1 MKCIIKTLRWFL
13 ALLISQ
19 SLYAQEFTTRV
30 YTGDINGISSTL
42 KLEPG
47 SLHNDETENR
57 FYGIILGSDGST
69 YILLGDL
76 NESSQLIGSAWDKF
90 TAQEFKFLIE
100 FNDYGLNFNFGLND
114 SYGTTIN
121 FYQEGF
127 EAQKQLFN
135 KVGLDSQLIGV
146 WRRTES
152 FSDPISGFSYVI
164 EETLSLFG
172 DGTLLFRSKSAGGNG
187 GVTGTTPGQQLNG
200 YWKTENK
207 ALFTSD
213 LPTGPWVNNGN
224 YLVDPNNM
232 MLKQSGGN
240 KLWNRIQ

>member
-1 MKCIIKTLRWFL
+1 MRTVS
-13 ALLISQ
+13 LLVVLFISQ
-19 SLYAQEFTTRV
+19 GLFGQEFTKRV
-30 YTGDINGISSTL
+30 YSGNINGISSTL
-42 KLEPG
+42 RLESG

-57 FYGIILGSDGST
+57 FYGMILGSDGST
-69 YILLGDL
+69 YILMGDQ
-76 NESSQLIGSAWDKF
+76 NDSSQLIGSVWDKF

-100 FNDYGLNFNFGLND
+100 FNDSGLNFNFGLND

-127 EAQKQLFN
+127 EAKKQLSD

-152 FSDPISGFSYVI
+152 FSDPITGFSYVI

-172 DGTLLFRSKSAGGNG
+172 DGTLQFSSKSGGGNG
-187 GVTGTTPGQQLNG
+187 GVTGTTPGQQLKG
-200 YWKTENK
+200 YWKTDNK

-213 LPTGPWVNNGN
+213 LPTGPWMNNGK

>member
-1 MKCIIKTLRWFL
+1 MRTVSLL
-13 ALLISQ
+13 AVLFISQ
-19 SLYAQEFTTRV
+19 GLFGQEFTERV
-30 YTGDINGISSTL
+30 YSGNINGLSSTL
-42 KLEPG
+42 RLEPG

-57 FYGIILGSDGST
+57 FYGMILGSDGST
-69 YILLGDL
+69 YILMGDL

-100 FNDYGLNFNFGLND
+100 FNDSGLNFNFGLND
-114 SYGTTIN
+114 RYGTTIN

-127 EAQKQLFN
+127 EAKKQFSN
-135 KVGLDSQLIGV
+135 QVGLDSQLIGV
-146 WRRTES
+146 WMRTES
-152 FSDPISGFSYVI
+152 FSDPITGFSYVI

-172 DGTLLFRSKSAGGNG
+172 DGTLQFSSKSAGGNG
-187 GVTGTTPGQQLNG
+187 GVTGTTPGQQLKG
-200 YWKTENK
+200 YWKTDNK

-213 LPTGPWVNNGN
+213 LPAGPWMNNGN

-240 KLWNRIQ
+240 KLWNRVQ

>member
-1 MKCIIKTLRWFL
+1 MR
-13 ALLISQ
+13 ALSLLVVLFISQ
-19 SLYAQEFTTRV
+19 GLFGQEFTKRV
-30 YTGDINGISSTL
+30 YSGNINGISSTL
-42 KLEPG
+42 RLESG

-57 FYGIILGSDGST
+57 FYGMILGSDGST
-69 YILLGDL
+69 YILMGDL

-90 TAQEFKFLIE
+90 TVQEFKFLIE
-100 FNDYGLNFNFGLND
+100 FNDSGLNFNFGLND

-127 EAQKQLFN
+127 EAKKQFSN
-135 KVGLDSQLIGV
+135 QAGLDSQLIGV

-152 FSDPISGFSYVI
+152 FSDPITGFSYVI
-164 EETLSLFG
+164 EETLSLFE
-172 DGTLLFRSKSAGGNG
+172 DGTLQFRTKSAGGNG

-213 LPTGPWVNNGN
+213 LPAGPWMNNGN

>member
-1 MKCIIKTLRWFL
+1 MMRVLSLFFVL
-13 ALLISQ
+13 FISQ
-19 SLYAQEFTTRV
+19 GLFGQEFTERV
-30 YTGDINGISSTL
+30 YSGNINGISSTL
-42 KLEPG
+42 RLEPG

-57 FYGIILGSDGST
+57 YYGMILGSDGST
-69 YILLGDL
+69 YILMGDL

-100 FNDYGLNFNFGLND
+100 FNYSGLNFNFGLND

-127 EAQKQLFN
+127 EPKKQLFD

-152 FSDPISGFSYVI
+152 FSDPITGFSYVI
-164 EETLSLFG
+164 EETLSLFE
-172 DGTLLFRSKSAGGNG
+172 DGTLQFRTKSAGGNG

-213 LPTGPWVNNGN
+213 LPTGPWMNNGN
-224 YLVDPNNM
+224 YLVDPNSM

>member
-1 MKCIIKTLRWFL
+1 MRALRLLL

-19 SLYAQEFTTRV
+19 SLFAQEFTERV
-30 YTGDINGISSTL
+30 YSGDINGISSTL
-42 KLEPG
+42 RLEPG

-57 FYGIILGSDGST
+57 FYGMILGSDGST
-69 YILLGDL
+69 YILMGDL

-127 EAQKQLFN
+127 EAPKQLLN
-135 KVGLDSQLIGV
+135 KEGLDSQMIGV

-152 FSDPISGFSYVI
+152 YSDPISSFSYVI
-164 EETLSLFG
+164 EETLALYG
-172 DGTLLFRSKSAGGNG
+172 DGTVQFSSKSAGGNG
-187 GVTGTTPGQQLNG
+187 GVTGNTPGQQLNG

-213 LPTGPWVNNGN
+213 LLTGPWMNNGN
-224 YLVDPNNM
+224 YLVDQNNM

>member
-1 MKCIIKTLRWFL
+1 MRALSL
-13 ALLISQ
+13 LVVLLISQ
-19 SLYAQEFTTRV
+19 GLFGQEFTERI
-30 YTGDINGISSTL
+30 YSGEINGISSTL
-42 KLEPG
+42 RIEPG

-57 FYGIILGSDGST
+57 FYGMILGNDGST
-69 YILLGDL
+69 YILMGDL
-76 NESSQLIGSAWDKF
+76 INSNQLIGSAWDKF

-100 FNDYGLNFNFGLND
+100 FNDSGLKFNFGLND

-121 FYQEGF
+121 FYKEGV
-127 EAQKQLFN
+127 EAQKQLSN
-135 KVGLDSQLIGV
+135 KEGLDSQLIGV

-152 FSDPISGFSYVI
+152 YSDPITGFSYVI

-172 DGTLLFRSKSAGGNG
+172 DGTLQFRSKSAGGNG
-187 GVTGTTPGQQLNG
+187 GVTGNTPGQELMG
-200 YWKTENK
+200 YWKTENE

-213 LPTGPWVNNGN
+213 LPTGPWMNNGS

-232 MLKQSGGN
+232 MLKQSSGN

>member
-1 MKCIIKTLRWFL
+1 MMRVL
-13 ALLISQ
+13 
-19 SLYAQEFTTRV
+19 SLFFVLFIRQGLFGQEFTERV
-30 YTGDINGISSTL
+30 YSGNINGISSTL
-42 KLEPG
+42 RLEPG

-57 FYGIILGSDGST
+57 YYGMILGSDGST
-69 YILLGDL
+69 YILMGDL

-100 FNDYGLNFNFGLND
+100 FNYSGLNFNFGLND

-127 EAQKQLFN
+127 EPKEQLFD

-152 FSDPISGFSYVI
+152 FSDPITGFSYVI
-164 EETLSLFG
+164 EETLSLFE
-172 DGTLLFRSKSAGGNG
+172 DGTLQFRTKSAGGNG

-213 LPTGPWVNNGN
+213 LPTGPWMNNGN
-224 YLVDPNNM
+224 YLVDPNSM

>member
-1 MKCIIKTLRWFL
+1 MRVLSLLVVLFLRQGLFG
-13 ALLISQ
+13 
-19 SLYAQEFTTRV
+19 QEFTERV
-30 YTGDINGISSTL
+30 YTGNINGISSTL
-42 KLEPG
+42 RLEPG

-57 FYGIILGSDGST
+57 FYGMILGSDGST
-69 YILLGDL
+69 YILMGDL

-100 FNDYGLNFNFGLND
+100 FNDSGLNFNFGLND
-114 SYGTTIN
+114 IYGTTIN

-127 EAQKQLFN
+127 EAKKQFSN
-135 KVGLDSQLIGV
+135 QAGLDLQLIGV

-152 FSDPISGFSYVI
+152 FSDPITGFSYVI

-172 DGTLLFRSKSAGGNG
+172 DGTLQFSSKSAGGNG
-187 GVTGTTPGQQLNG
+187 GVTGTTPGQQLKG
-200 YWKTENK
+200 YWKTDNK
-207 ALFTSD
+207 MLFTSD
-213 LPTGPWVNNGN
+213 LPAGPWMNNGN
-224 YLVDPNNM
+224 YLVDSNNM